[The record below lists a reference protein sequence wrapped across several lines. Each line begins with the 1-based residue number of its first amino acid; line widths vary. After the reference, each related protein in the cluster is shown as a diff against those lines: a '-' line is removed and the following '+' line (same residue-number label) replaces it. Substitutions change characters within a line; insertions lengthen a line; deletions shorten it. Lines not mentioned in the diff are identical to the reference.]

1 MSDRDRLLTLLEE
14 AGPFGIHSHE
24 IRRRAISGHPS
35 QRAKELEEQGY
46 PIRREREFVGNRPGV
61 RFFLEESAG
70 VSAGVPSPQGTE
82 GPTLCARR
90 RASADPGG
98 TPEEPV
104 RLFTPPPQNP
114 LRDQEAA

>member
-14 AGPFGIHSHE
+14 AGPAGIHSHE
-24 IRRRAISGHPS
+24 IRRRGISGHPS

-70 VSAGVPSPQGTE
+70 DGAGSVTGRQP
-82 GPTLCARR
+82 
-90 RASADPGG
+90 ASAVPGG
-98 TPEEPV
+98 SSEEPA
-104 RLFTPPPQNP
+104 RLFTPPAQNP
-114 LRDQEAA
+114 LTDREAA